1 MICLAYYS
9 SATTLMAPSEL
20 QAILAQSQRN
30 NAAHGVTGMLCH
42 YDGSFLQFLE
52 GDEAAV
58 AATFAR
64 IERDPRH
71 RGLLEVYRQPLDV
84 RAFGEWTMA
93 IVHPNDMGPTLQAF
107 CRSLHQV
114 EVAATVAH
122 RRTLQPLL
130 ESFQSWAR

>member
-1 MICLAYYS
+1 MLCLAYYS
-9 SATTLMAPSEL
+9 SATTLMAPPEL

-52 GDEAAV
+52 GDEADV

-64 IERDPRH
+64 IGRDPRH
-71 RGLLEVYRQPLDV
+71 RDLLEVYRQPVDE
-84 RAFGEWTMA
+84 RAFSEWAMA

-107 CRSLHQV
+107 CRSLRQV

-130 ESFQSWAR
+130 EGFQAWAR